1 MKLLLDECTPKRLKR
16 EFLNHDCWTV
26 DDAGLKGF
34 ENGEL
39 LQAAS
44 DYDVLVTVDRKLVRE
59 HDMSKFNVAVL
70 LLVARSNRYEDLKPL
85 IPRALQ
91 VLKQIVPGQ
100 VVEIVQ
106 G

>member
-1 MKLLLDECTPKRLKR
+1 MKLLLDECTPRRLKH
-16 EFLNHDCWTV
+16 EFINHECWTV

-44 DYDVLVTVDRKLVRE
+44 VYDVLITVDRKLVRE
-59 HDMSKFNVAVL
+59 HDMSRFNVAVL

-85 IPRALQ
+85 VPRALQ
-91 VLKQIVPGQ
+91 ALARIMPGQ
-100 VVEIVQ
+100 VVEIIQ